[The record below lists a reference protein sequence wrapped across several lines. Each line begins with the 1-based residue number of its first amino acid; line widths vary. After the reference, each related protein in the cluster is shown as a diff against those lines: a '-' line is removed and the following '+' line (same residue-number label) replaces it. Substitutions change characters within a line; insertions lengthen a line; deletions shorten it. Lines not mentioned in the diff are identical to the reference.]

1 MLGMDDLVAAFG
13 DHLRT
18 EKRAS
23 LETVRAYLADVRE
36 LCAHFKEKRQRE
48 ATPRDFDIIAVR
60 SYLASRFGRNE
71 AITISR
77 KLSSVRAFL
86 RFLLRE
92 HLIDENVALLLRAP
106 KAKQRL
112 PQFLTVEQ
120 AGALV
125 EAPRGPAPPRRHAP
139 TAAEGASEDAPRR
152 LQQEAEALRDAAI
165 LEVMYVAGLRVG
177 ETVALDLGDVEGDLI
192 RVRHGKGDKERVV
205 PLGKKAREALD
216 AWLAVRPTLAK
227 PASAAALYLTRRGAR
242 FGTRQVRRIVD
253 AWAATSSVPRTHPHA
268 LRHSYATH
276 LLGSGADLRS
286 IQELL
291 GHASLQTTARY
302 AHVDVEYLMAQYAR
316 HPRAEKKSE

>member
-1 MLGMDDLVAAFG
+1 MQSLVAAFR

-23 LETVRAYLADVRE
+23 PETVRAYLANVEE
-36 LCAHFKEKRQRE
+36 LCAFVAEKKKR
-48 ATPRDFDIIAVR
+48 PGVPSDFDVMAIR
-60 SYLASRFGRNE
+60 GYLASLFGRNQPV
-71 AITISR
+71 TVSR

-86 RFLLRE
+86 RFLRRE
-92 HLIDENVALLLRAP
+92 RLIEENVALLLRAP
-106 KAKQRL
+106 KAKKLL

-125 EAPRGPAPPRRHAP
+125 EAPGSPNAKSQPGRC
-139 TAAEGASEDAPRR
+139 
-152 LQQEAEALRDAAI
+152 LEAEALRDAAI
-165 LEVMYVAGLRVG
+165 LEVMYGAGLRVG
-177 ETVALDLGDVEGDLI
+177 EVVALDLGDVDGEML
-192 RVRHGKGDKERVV
+192 RVRHGKGDKERLV

-216 AWLAVRPTLAK
+216 HWLAVRPSLVKAQS
-227 PASAAALYLTRRGAR
+227 ASAIFLTKRGAR

-253 AWAATSSVPRTHPHA
+253 AWAALSSVPRTHPHA

-316 HPRAEKKSE
+316 HPRAEKKGA